1 MKFQSTNGHALT
13 MYHTKLQRSLVNES
27 MLSSNLRK
35 ALVFFLFGM
44 SMLLVSCDSSV
55 VYEENIKI
63 EKNAWSSEKPLVFQ
77 ANIKDTTVGHNV
89 YINLRNASHYPFS
102 NIFIFMNTSLPNG
115 QLDRDTLEIMLASKD
130 GKWLGNGLGDI
141 WDNRILFKR
150 NVSFPMPGE
159 YRFELIQAMRLD
171 PLPGIMDGGIRI
183 EKATP

>member
-1 MKFQSTNGHALT
+1 MN
-13 MYHTKLQRSLVNES
+13 RSL
-27 MLSSNLRK
+27 
-35 ALVFFLFGM
+35 FLFFAMM
-44 SMLLVSCDSSV
+44 SMLFISCDSSV

-63 EKNAWSSEKPLVFQ
+63 ENNAWSSEKPLVFQ
-77 ANIKDTTVGHNV
+77 ANIQDTSIGHNV

-102 NIFIFMNTSLPNG
+102 NIFIFMNTTLPNG

-130 GKWLGNGLGDI
+130 GKWMGKGLGDI

-150 NVSFPMPGE
+150 NVSFPMVGE

-183 EKATP
+183 EKATGTE

>member
-1 MKFQSTNGHALT
+1 MKFKFTNCHVLNLFKAKFSTCLKKG
-13 MYHTKLQRSLVNES
+13 
-27 MLSSNLRK
+27 
-35 ALVFFLFGM
+35 VFLFLFGI

-63 EKNAWSSEKPLVFQ
+63 ENNAWSSEKPLVFQ
-77 ANIKDTTVGHNV
+77 VNIKDTTVGHNV

-102 NIFIFMNTSLPNG
+102 NIFIFMNTTLPNG

-183 EKATP
+183 EKVTP

>member
-1 MKFQSTNGHALT
+1 MRFLFHNVHTLSLSQ
-13 MYHTKLQRSLVNES
+13 TKLQRNLTNMLSMVLIGIS
-27 MLSSNLRK
+27 ML
-35 ALVFFLFGM
+35 M
-44 SMLLVSCDSSV
+44 VSCDSSV
-55 VYEENIKI
+55 IFEENIKI
-63 EKNAWSSEKPLVFQ
+63 ENNEWSSEKPLVFL
-77 ANIKDTTVGHNV
+77 ANIQDTTVGHNV

-102 NIFIFMNTSLPNG
+102 NIFIFMNTTLPNG

-130 GKWLGNGLGDI
+130 GKWLGDGLGDI

-183 EKATP
+183 EKVTP